1 MSVRLRFKRMGNTH
15 RPFYRLT
22 AVDQRDKRDG
32 RVIEELGTFDP
43 LLKDEAKQANFK
55 LDRVAYWI
63 SVGAQPSE
71 TVGNL
76 ITKAGLKSQPGTKLD
91 DQPAELLVPKP
102 KPKPVKAEPVKA
114 KAEPQPVKVEPEQAA
129 AAPEAAATEPQAS
142 ESA

>member
-32 RVIEELGTFDP
+32 RVIEELGTYNP
-43 LLKDEAKQANFK
+43 LDTNEAKQVNFK
-55 LDRVAYWI
+55 LDRVAYWL

-76 ITKAGLKSQPGTKLD
+76 IAKAGLKSQPGTKVE
-91 DQPAELLVPKP
+91 DQPTELLVAKP
-102 KPKPVKAEPVKA
+102 KPAKAEAKPVKAEAEPVKA
-114 KAEPQPVKVEPEQAA
+114 EAEPQP
-129 AAPEAAATEPQAS
+129 S